1 MRLVFLYLIFTW
13 FVLRVSLI
21 LPAVA
26 IEKLITLFDSW
37 FMITPIKLPIL
48 FLCILI
54 VAFETVCDFPEI
66 AI

>member
-1 MRLVFLYLIFTW
+1 M
-13 FVLRVSLI
+13 SLI
-21 LPAVA
+21 LPAAA

-54 VAFETVCDFPEI
+54 VAFETGCDFPEI